1 MNTAEI
7 LERIRDLRVLV
18 VGDICLDR
26 WCWYDPALA
35 LASAET
41 GIPRTGVV
49 RVEVTP
55 GAGGTVSNNLAALGV
70 GKVDVLGVAGRD
82 GFGWELRDALTARG
96 IGHEH
101 LLQVDGLQTF
111 TYTKLINAT
120 NDVEDLARVD
130 FVNTRALSEDVDM
143 ALVYQFN
150 NAAPNYDVVIVSDQ
164 AETSAGGV
172 VSATLRGAIESFA
185 QAHPAVVVWVDSRAR
200 AEHYQGVIVKPNEKE
215 ASEACERA
223 FGAVDFPRLRA
234 HCAAPLLFVTQG
246 GNGVRIFSPEGEA
259 SVRTSPVANPVDI
272 CGAGDSFTAGA
283 ATSYAVTRDAETAAR
298 FGNKVA
304 SITIMKKGTG
314 TASPDE
320 LRAKE

>member
-1 MNTAEI
+1 MTTAEI
-7 LERIRDLRVLV
+7 LEGIRDLRVLV
-18 VGDICLDR
+18 AGDICLDR
-26 WCWYDPALA
+26 WCWYDPSLA
-35 LASAET
+35 LESAET

-82 GFGWELRDALTARG
+82 GFGWELRDALSARG
-96 IGHEH
+96 IGHED
-101 LLQVDGLQTF
+101 LLQVDGLRTF

-130 FVNTRALSEDVDM
+130 FVNTRALSEDVDL
-143 ALVYQFN
+143 ALVYRFN

-172 VSATLRGAIESFA
+172 VSAPLRGAIESFA
-185 QAHPAVVVWVDSRAR
+185 QAHPDAVVWVDSRAR
-200 AEHYQGVIVKPNEKE
+200 AEHFQGVIIKPNEKE
-215 ASEACERA
+215 AREACERA
-223 FGAVDFPRLRA
+223 FGAVDLPRLRA

-246 GNGVRIFSPEGEA
+246 GSGVRIFSAEGEEA
-259 SVRTSPVANPVDI
+259 IRTTPVANPVDI

-283 ATSYAVTRDAETAAR
+283 ATAYAVTRDAAAAAR

>member
-26 WCWYDPALA
+26 WCWYDPALE

-82 GFGWELRDALTARG
+82 GFGWELREALSVRG

-130 FVNTRALSEDVDM
+130 FVNTRALSEDVDL
-143 ALVYQFN
+143 ALVYRFN
-150 NAAPNYDVVIVSDQ
+150 NATPDYDVVIVSDQ

-185 QAHPAVVVWVDSRAR
+185 QAHPNVVVWVDSRTR
-200 AEHYQGVIVKPNEKE
+200 AELFQGVIIKPNEKE
-215 ASEACERA
+215 AREACERA
-223 FGAVDFPRLRA
+223 FGAVDFARLRA
-234 HCAAPLLFVTQG
+234 HCEAPLLFVTQG
-246 GNGVRIFSPEGEA
+246 GNGVRIFSPVGEA
-259 SVRTSPVANPVDI
+259 SIRTTPEPNPVDI

-283 ATSYAVTRDAETAAR
+283 ATAYAVTRDAETAAR